1 MVLEILNQL
10 FGKTGES
17 TTDERSGAIV
27 DLRRTSVRNDGSSDT
42 VTDSDLSP
50 LEPDDYDEKT

>member
-1 MVLEILNQL
+1 MVLGILNHL
-10 FGKTGES
+10 FGKTGKS

-27 DLRRTSVRNDGSSDT
+27 DLQRASVRNDGSSDT

-50 LEPDDYDEKT
+50 LEPDDYDERT

>member
-1 MVLEILNQL
+1 MLGILNRL
-10 FGKTGES
+10 LGKAGES

-27 DLRRTSVRNDGSSDT
+27 DLRRASVRNDGSPDT
-42 VTDSDLSP
+42 DAGSNLSP